1 MPTFVLSL
9 NWTEQ
14 GIKNI
19 KGFPKRSQ
27 AATELAEKVGVDIKQ
42 RYVTTGDSDLM
53 LIVEAPDGDNV
64 ARFALALASQGNV
77 RTRIA
82 RAWPQEQFDKLISQL
97 P

>member
-19 KGFPKRSQ
+19 KDLPKRSQ
-27 AATELAEKVGVDIKQ
+27 AATELAKTVGVDIKQ
-42 RYVTTGDSDLM
+42 RYVTTGDSDVM

-64 ARFALALASQGNV
+64 ARFALAIASQGNV
-77 RTRIA
+77 RTRTA
-82 RAWPQEQFDKLISQL
+82 RAWPQEQFENLISQL